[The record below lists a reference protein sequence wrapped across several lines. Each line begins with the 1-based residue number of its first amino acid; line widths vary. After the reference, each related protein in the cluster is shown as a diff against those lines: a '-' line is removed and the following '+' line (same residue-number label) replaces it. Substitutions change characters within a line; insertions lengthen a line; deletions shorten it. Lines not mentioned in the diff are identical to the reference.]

1 VWCGSDADPGVCSAS
16 SDSRTERVRDSTCGA
31 CDADMVRGVAATPIH
46 VFVAAG
52 PRACVVV
59 PAAPPTPIQVCF
71 STSGSETTCVWWCG
85 GSGGMWR
92 YLSVG

>member
-46 VFVAAG
+46 V
-52 PRACVVV
+52 C
-59 PAAPPTPIQVCF
+59 
-71 STSGSETTCVWWCG
+71 
-85 GSGGMWR
+85 GSGTACMRGCTCGASDADSGVLQHQW
-92 YLSVG
+92 